1 MKPFSGITGQEA
13 ARTLLTAAVEA
24 GRLAHAYLLAG
35 PEGSGRLSMALD
47 LAACMVC
54 PEQEAGF
61 CGGCRHCARIFAMN
75 HPDVRFTI
83 PRTAQVTP
91 EEEAALME
99 ARAADGITPLRFP
112 GNTGIGI
119 GQIREIEARL
129 SRKSFEGRG
138 HVEIIL
144 DAHLMRREAANALL
158 KTLEEPPES
167 TLLILTTSY
176 LSGIL
181 PTVRSRAHCVRLG
194 SLDPGQVERIILQ
207 RTSLDPAAAR
217 ELSLASGGSPGR
229 ALAVA
234 ARWEGGGGSR
244 ALGLLQSLAETLNQG
259 ELLETA
265 VGLARELGRDGL
277 LELCDDV
284 VSAAQD
290 IRRVLA
296 GRAPVSHGG
305 LSTCYFTDVFLE
317 RVQESFR
324 KCGGRLRANVSPAM
338 ALEAAVL
345 SLGGNGNK

>member
-1 MKPFSGITGQEA
+1 MKPFSRICGQEA
-13 ARTLLTAAVEA
+13 ARALLTAAVES
-24 GRLAHAYLLAG
+24 GRLAHAYMLAG

-54 PEQEAGF
+54 PEEEAGF
-61 CGGCRHCARIFAMN
+61 CGVCRHCGRIFALN
-75 HPDVRFTI
+75 HPDVRLTI

-91 EEEAALME
+91 EDEASLME
-99 ARAADGITPLRFP
+99 ARVADGVTPLRFP

-144 DAHLMRREAANALL
+144 DAHLMRRESANALL
-158 KTLEEPPES
+158 KTLEEPPDS

-194 SLDPGQVERIILQ
+194 SLDPGQVESVILE
-207 RTSLDPAAAR
+207 RTSLDAGTAR
-217 ELSLASGGSPGR
+217 ELSMASGGSPGR

-234 ARWEGGGGSR
+234 ARWEGGGESR
-244 ALGLLQSLAETLNQG
+244 ALALLRSLAEIGDQG
-259 ELLETA
+259 GLLEMA
-265 VGLARELGRDGL
+265 GGLSRELGRDGL
-277 LELCDDV
+277 LALCDDV
-284 VSAAQD
+284 VCAAQD
-290 IRRVLA
+290 MRRVLA
-296 GRAPVSHGG
+296 GRAPVSHGVE
-305 LSTCYFTDVFLE
+305 SARCFSDAFLD

-324 KCGGRLRANVSPAM
+324 TCGSRLRANVSPAM

-345 SLGGNGNK
+345 PLGGNGKK